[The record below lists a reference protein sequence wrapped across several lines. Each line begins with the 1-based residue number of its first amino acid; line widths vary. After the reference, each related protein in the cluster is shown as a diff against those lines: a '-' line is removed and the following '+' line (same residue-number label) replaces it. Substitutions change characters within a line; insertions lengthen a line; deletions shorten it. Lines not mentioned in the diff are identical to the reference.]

1 MSRIGN
7 KHIVIPAGVEVS
19 INGATVTVT
28 VTGPKGTLTKTFEP
42 CIEIKQEENI
52 LTFVPRNTLKHTH
65 QMHGTTRAIVAN
77 MVKGVSEGYEK
88 KLLITGTGYKAELK
102 NGSVVLNLG
111 YSHQI
116 TMVPPTGI
124 TYTVPKIDEIHVT
137 GIDKELVGQCAAE
150 IRAHRRPEPYH
161 GKGIR
166 YSTEVVRRKEI
177 KKAAK

>member
-19 INGATVTVT
+19 INEATVT
-28 VTGPKGTLTKTFEP
+28 VTGPKGTLTKTFDK

-124 TYTVPKIDEIHVT
+124 TYTVPKIDEIHVI

-161 GKGIR
+161 GKGVR